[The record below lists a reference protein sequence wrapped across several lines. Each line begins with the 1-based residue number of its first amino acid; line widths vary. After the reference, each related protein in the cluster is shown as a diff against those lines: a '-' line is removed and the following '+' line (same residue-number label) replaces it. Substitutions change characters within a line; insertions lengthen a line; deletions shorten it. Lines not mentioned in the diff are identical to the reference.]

1 MTYFFRMSVGACACT
16 AIRVLFLYWATH
28 NVLSSILPFI
38 MNAASP
44 FKCSHK
50 HTADKN
56 LIKCRLKPNRK
67 THWLIIFYHIPWSY
81 FFPLHTFD
89 LFFLGLHLFCLPKV
103 AKHLTHLTV
112 APWDCVK
119 CKTRGGHTI
128 NQNPCVW
135 RGWKLAEDGGVYMGA
150 RKELVASSQ
159 ICIIFQR
166 TIPAL

>member
-1 MTYFFRMSVGACACT
+1 MSVGACACT

-28 NVLSSILPFI
+28 NALSSILPFI

-67 THWLIIFYHIPWSY
+67 THWLIIFYHVPWSY
-81 FFPLHTFD
+81 FFSPHTFD
-89 LFFLGLHLFCLPKV
+89 LFFLGLHLFSLPKV

-119 CKTRGGHTI
+119 NAKRGAVTRLITI
-128 NQNPCVW
+128 LVS
-135 RGWKLAEDGGVYMGA
+135 GEDGGWRRIEGGGGTGGA

>member
-1 MTYFFRMSVGACACT
+1 MSVGACACT
-16 AIRVLFLYWATH
+16 AVRVLFLYWATH

-67 THWLIIFYHIPWSY
+67 THWLIIFYHVPWSY
-81 FFPLHTFD
+81 FFPHTFD
-89 LFFLGLHLFCLPKV
+89 LFFLGLHLFSLPKV

-112 APWDCVK
+112 APRDCVK

-128 NQNPCVW
+128 NQNPRVW
-135 RGWKLAEDGGVYMGA
+135 GGRWLAED
-150 RKELVASSQ
+150 
-159 ICIIFQR
+159 
-166 TIPAL
+166 

>member
-1 MTYFFRMSVGACACT
+1 MSVGACACT

-67 THWLIIFYHIPWSY
+67 THWLIIFYHVPWSY
-81 FFPLHTFD
+81 FFSPPPHPFILSTCSS
-89 LFFLGLHLFCLPKV
+89 LGYVFFQLAKKV
-103 AKHLTHLTV
+103 AKPPRTSHRGAVRL
-112 APWDCVK
+112 CKK

-128 NQNPCVW
+128 NQNPRVW
-135 RGWKLAEDGGVYMGA
+135 GRNGGWRRIELRWGWLGGGECTGVQG
-150 RKELVASSQ
+150 RN
-159 ICIIFQR
+159 
-166 TIPAL
+166 